1 MNTPLEQVAKA
12 FDDWRATKPKPNRIP
27 KDLITQTLSLLNQYH
42 KSEIIRRL
50 GINHGTLSR
59 WIRTQLT
66 AEDTFIALPA
76 MTTNPASPD
85 STPTN
90 SNTLDVSINFASGA
104 KLTLVGTASVT
115 ALFISNLQ
123 QRGAL

>member
-1 MNTPLEQVAKA
+1 MNTSLEQVAKA

-27 KDLITQTLSLLNQYH
+27 KDLITQTLNLLNQYH

-66 AEDTFIALPA
+66 AEDTFVALPA
-76 MTTNPASPD
+76 MTTDPASTD
-85 STPTN
+85 SPRN
-90 SNTLDVSINFASGA
+90 SNTLDVSISFSSGTQ
-104 KLTLVGTASVT
+104 LTLVGTASVT
-115 ALFISNLQ
+115 ASFVSDLQ

>member
-1 MNTPLEQVAKA
+1 MNTPLEQAAKA
-12 FDDWRATKPKPNRIP
+12 FEDWRAIKPKPNRIP
-27 KDLITQTLSLLNQYH
+27 KDLITQTLSLLNQHH

-66 AEDTFIALPA
+66 AEDTFVALPA
-76 MTTNPASPD
+76 MTTDPASTD
-85 STPTN
+85 SPRN
-90 SNTLDVSINFASGA
+90 SNTLDVSISFSSGTQ
-104 KLTLVGTASVT
+104 LTLVGTASVT
-115 ALFISNLQ
+115 ASFVSDLQ

>member
-1 MNTPLEQVAKA
+1 MNTSLEQVAKA

-66 AEDTFIALPA
+66 AEDTFVALPA
-76 MTTNPASPD
+76 MTTDPASTD
-85 STPTN
+85 SPRN
-90 SNTLDVSINFASGA
+90 SNTLDVSISFSSGTQ
-104 KLTLVGTASVT
+104 LTLVGTASVT
-115 ALFISNLQ
+115 ASFVSDLQ